1 MTSDDIPDTICE
13 VQDAPSAA
21 TSVPL
26 VLIHDG
32 GGTVF
37 NYWTL
42 GPLHRQMFAISD
54 PAFDSGAESKGW
66 EGGLKQMAVL
76 YCNQIRREIGKG
88 KILLGGKCFF
98 NWCLNT
104 PTGLHINS
112 FQAGRSVVFYLFR
125 CPVSSPKATT
135 SWSKALS

>member
-1 MTSDDIPDTICE
+1 MTLDNIPDTICE
-13 VQDAPSAA
+13 VQDAPSSAA
-21 TSVPL
+21 SIPL

-42 GPLHRQMFAISD
+42 GSLRRQMYAISD
-54 PAFDSGAESKGW
+54 PAFDSGAEWKGW
-66 EGGLKQMAVL
+66 EGGLKQMAEL

-88 KILLGGKCFF
+88 KILLGGKCSFDS
-98 NWCLNT
+98 CLKT
-104 PTGLHINS
+104 PASLHVNE
-112 FQAGRSVVFYLFR
+112 FQDGRSVVFSLFR